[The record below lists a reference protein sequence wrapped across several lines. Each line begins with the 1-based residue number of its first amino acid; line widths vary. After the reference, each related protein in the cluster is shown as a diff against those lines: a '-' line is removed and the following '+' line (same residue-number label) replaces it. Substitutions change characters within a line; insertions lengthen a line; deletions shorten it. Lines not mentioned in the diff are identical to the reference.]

1 MNDQMISLGA
11 AAEMLEITPLTVVA
25 ECAQHGLP
33 CLDGWLDPHCVDIL
47 RSAGVGHAS
56 RGESELAVEETPTES
71 RRAVLRELLTRLLNM
86 GKIWPA
92 SADPRGLARDL
103 REGQSGVMA
112 LERAG
117 LLIGSQRHGPN
128 HRVGLDKAR
137 RQEAEH
143 LVATGE
149 TEDRQLR
156 SWIETG

>member
-1 MNDQMISLGA
+1 MISVGEV
-11 AAEMLEITPLTVVA
+11 AEMLEISALTVVA
-25 ECAQHGLP
+25 QCAQHGLP

-47 RSAGVGHAS
+47 RSAGVGRPS
-56 RGESELAVEETPTES
+56 RGESEPAVEETPTES
-71 RRAVLRELLTRLLNM
+71 RRAVLRELLTRLLNT

-92 SADPRGLARDL
+92 STDPRGLARDL
-103 REGQSGVMA
+103 REGQSGIVA

-117 LLIGSQRHGPN
+117 LLMGTQRHGPN

-149 TEDRQLR
+149 TEDRHLR